1 MNDLATLPPPKA
13 TTLRLAAPLQ
23 EGLALLQGV
32 SGKPMNRMVN
42 EAVQAYLEKRSA
54 EVAAELSQ
62 TLARVQAWRRSDPG
76 FEQAIDSLVDAE
88 ARHAKADP
96 VEGQAAKRAGPAQ
109 AEIQALLRG

>member
-1 MNDLATLPPPKA
+1 MNDVATLAPPKA

-23 EGLALLQGV
+23 EGLSLLQGV

-54 EVAAELSQ
+54 EVATELSQ
-62 TLARVQAWRRSDPG
+62 TLARVQAWRRSDPN
-76 FEQAIDSLVDAE
+76 FEQAIEDLVDAE
-88 ARHAKADP
+88 ARHAKGDP
-96 VEGQAAKRAGPAQ
+96 VEGKPRARTGPAQ